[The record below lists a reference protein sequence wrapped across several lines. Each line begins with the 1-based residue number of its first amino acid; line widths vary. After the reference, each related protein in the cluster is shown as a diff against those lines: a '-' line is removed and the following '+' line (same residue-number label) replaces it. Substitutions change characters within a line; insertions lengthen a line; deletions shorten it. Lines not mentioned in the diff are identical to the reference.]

1 MSDSRLPVTVVT
13 GFLGSGKTTLLRH
26 LLSEGRQRLAV
37 VVNEFGT
44 VGLDGDLLKN
54 CGFCP
59 DDEVDERSFFVHW
72 SLKGLLTGNLI
83 IHVMANKAK
92 NESCQ

>member
-26 LLSEGRQRLAV
+26 LLRQGSQRLAV

-54 CGFCP
+54 L
-59 DDEVDERSFFVHW
+59 
-72 SLKGLLTGNLI
+72 SL
-83 IHVMANKAK
+83 IHI
-92 NESCQ
+92 

>member
-26 LLSEGRQRLAV
+26 VLSEGHQRLAV

-44 VGLDGDLLKN
+44 VGLDGDLLKT

-59 DDEVDERSFFVHW
+59 DNEVDERIVELNNGCLCCTVQEDF
-72 SLKGLLTGNLI
+72 LPA
-83 IHVMANKAK
+83 MEA
-92 NESCQ
+92 